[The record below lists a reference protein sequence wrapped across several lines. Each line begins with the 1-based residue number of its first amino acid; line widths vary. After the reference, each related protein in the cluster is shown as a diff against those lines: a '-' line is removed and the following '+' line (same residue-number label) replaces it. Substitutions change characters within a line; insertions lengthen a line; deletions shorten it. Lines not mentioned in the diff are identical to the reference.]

1 MTGVKRK
8 SGGHRPGAGRKPL
21 PTEVKH
27 IKGTLQKSRTQP
39 EPQPEGTLGEPP
51 AYMAETAKEAWHYA
65 IEHAPLGLLTALDGA
80 VLERWANCAGMYREA
95 LGKINQAGVSA
106 MLIKAPNGTLRR
118 SPLMDVIRDLASEM
132 RGYEDE
138 MGFTPAA
145 RTRVSVLPR
154 ATMEHDPWDDIAG

>member
-1 MTGVKRK
+1 MTGVKGK

-21 PTEVKH
+21 PTEVKR

-39 EPQPEGTLGEPP
+39 EPQPEGTLNEPP

-106 MLIKAPNGTLRR
+106 MLIKAPNGALRR
-118 SPLMDVIRDLASEM
+118 SPLMDVIRDLAAEM
-132 RGYEDE
+132 KGYEAE

-145 RTRVSVLPR
+145 RTRVAVSG
-154 ATMEHDPWDDIAG
+154 TKGQEHNPWDDIAG

>member
-1 MTGVKRK
+1 MTGVKGK

-21 PTEVKH
+21 PTEVKR

-39 EPQPEGTLGEPP
+39 EPQPEGTLAEPP
-51 AYMAETAKEAWHYA
+51 AYMSQTAKEAWHYA
-65 IEHAPLGLLTALDGA
+65 IAHAPAGLLTALDGA

-132 RGYEDE
+132 RGYEAE